1 MTGDRVLHL
10 DGETVRLS
18 RSVLHNSTRAAGH
31 DAPLLRTESTDQPT
45 DNAIEV
51 PVPLAKLREE
61 RTIRVLHVD
70 DDPDLGEMVGTFL
83 ERIDE
88 DLTVVT
94 ETSAVAALEHVR
106 EGDVDC
112 VVSDYQMPNTDGLE
126 LLELVRDQHPDLPFI
141 LFTGKGSEEIASEAI
156 AAGVTDY
163 MQKGTGTDTYE
174 VLANRVRNAVEQYR
188 TEQQF
193 WSALSWY
200 QRLVEQELAGVCIV
214 QAGEF
219 VYVNQRLAEILG
231 YGQDELVGQPPSFV
245 VGTDRADS
253 LEVLQTPDDDQA
265 DSFET
270 ECTVLRADGESVT
283 IEVSGGAIE
292 YDGDPAW
299 ICVARERDDA

>member
-1 MTGDRVLHL
+1 MTGDQVLHI

-18 RSVLHNSTRAAGH
+18 RGLLRGSPRAAGH
-31 DAPLLRTESTDQPT
+31 SAPLLRTESADSAA
-45 DNAIEV
+45 DSRIEV

-70 DDPDLGEMVGTFL
+70 DDPDLGEMVGMFL

-219 VYVNQRLAEILG
+219 VYVNQRLADILG
-231 YGQDELVGQPPSFV
+231 YGQDELVGQPPSV
-245 VGTDRADS
+245 VAADRADS
-253 LEVLQTPDDDQA
+253 LAMLQAPDDDQA

-270 ECTVLRADGESVT
+270 ECTVVRADGESVS

-299 ICVARERDDA
+299 ICVARELEDA

>member
-1 MTGDRVLHL
+1 MTTDQLRNF

-18 RSVLHNSTRAAGH
+18 RTVLRGSLRAA
-31 DAPLLRTESTDQPT
+31 DNSAPLLRTESADPSA
-45 DNAIEV
+45 DSRIEV

-61 RTIRVLHVD
+61 RQIRVLHVD
-70 DDPDLGEMVGTFL
+70 DDPDLGETVGMFL

-94 ETSAVAALEHVR
+94 ETSAVAALGHVR

-112 VVSDYQMPNTDGLE
+112 IVSDYQMPNTDGLE

-156 AAGVTDY
+156 AAGATDY

-174 VLANRVRNAVEQYR
+174 VLANRVKNAVEQYR

-200 QRLVEQELAGVCIV
+200 QRLVEQELTGVCIV
-214 QAGEF
+214 QGGEF
-219 VYVNQRLAEILG
+219 VYVNQKLAEILG

-245 VGTDRADS
+245 VAADQTDL
-253 LEVLQTPDDDQA
+253 LEQLGAPDGERA

-270 ECTVLRADGESVT
+270 DCPVVRADGESRT
-283 IEVSGGAIE
+283 IEISGGTIE

-299 ICVARERDDA
+299 ICVVRELDDE